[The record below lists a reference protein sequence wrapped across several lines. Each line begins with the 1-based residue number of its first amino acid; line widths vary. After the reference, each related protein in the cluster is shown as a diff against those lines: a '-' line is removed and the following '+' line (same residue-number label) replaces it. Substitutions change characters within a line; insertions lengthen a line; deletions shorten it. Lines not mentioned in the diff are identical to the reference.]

1 MEYRILLL
9 IVSILFTGTVMAES
23 TLNKDTISVRVYFRQ
38 GYSILESAYRNNG
51 TRLEMFAAQFRALQA
66 DRTIR
71 LRYIHIDVG
80 ASPEGSSSLNRR
92 LSDKRAIRIMDYL
105 RNHTSFPD
113 SLVKV
118 SSHGINWERLKK
130 LVAASDMPYKDEVL
144 DVLHTTP
151 EQVVWNNK
159 IEDERKLQLKALHN
173 GQPYRY
179 MYEHFFPELRSAGV
193 NIYCEFER
201 LPKLELPS
209 AGIKHPAPKAE
220 TLPLNLENT
229 SVTPESAPRKPFC
242 MVLKT
247 NMLYDAFLIPNL
259 GVEFHI
265 RRGWS
270 VGGNWMYA
278 WWKNDTRHNYWRVYG
293 GELDIRKYM
302 GHRATKNPLTGHH
315 LGIYSQI
322 LTYDF
327 ETGGRGYMAGTPG
340 GTLLDKANYTVGL
353 EYGYS
358 LPVNRKL
365 NIDFTLGAGYMTG
378 QYHEYLPL
386 DGCNVWQSTKQR
398 RWWGPTKAEIS
409 LVWFVGRNSY
419 NGKGGKQ

>member
-9 IVSILFTGTVMAES
+9 IVSMLLTGTVMAEGM
-23 TLNKDTISVRVYFRQ
+23 LNKDTISVRVYFRQ
-38 GYSILESAYRNNG
+38 GYSNLESAYRNNG
-51 TRLEMFAAQFRALQA
+51 TRLEMFAARLRALQA
-66 DRTIR
+66 DQAIR

-80 ASPEGSSSLNRR
+80 TSPEGSSSLNRR
-92 LSDKRAIRIMDYL
+92 LSDKRAIQIMDYL
-105 RNHTSFPD
+105 HNHTSLPD
-113 SLVKV
+113 SLMKFN
-118 SSHGINWERLKK
+118 SHGINWEGLKK
-130 LVAASDMPYKDEVL
+130 LVSASDMSYKDEVL
-144 DVLHTTP
+144 EILHTMP
-151 EQVVWNNK
+151 KQVLCNSG
-159 IEDERKLQLKALHN
+159 IEDECKQQLKTLHG

-179 MYEHFFPELRSAGV
+179 MYRHFFPELRSADV

-201 LPKLELPS
+201 LPKLELPI
-209 AGIKHPAPKAE
+209 AIANHPAPKVE
-220 TLPLNLENT
+220 TLPMNLEST
-229 SVTPESAPRKPFC
+229 HAAPVPAPRKPFC

-247 NMLYDAFLIPNL
+247 NMLYDALLIPNL
-259 GVEFHI
+259 GAELHI
-265 RRGWS
+265 GRGWS
-270 VGGNWMYA
+270 VGCNWMYS
-278 WWKNDTRHNYWRVYG
+278 WWKNDTHHNYWRIYG
-293 GELDIRKYM
+293 GELGIRKYI
-302 GHRATKNPLTGHH
+302 GRRATKNPLTGHH

-398 RWWGPTKAEIS
+398 RWFGPTKAEIS
-409 LVWFVGRNSY
+409 LVWFVGRNSC
-419 NGKGGKQ
+419 NGKGGKR

>member
-1 MEYRILLL
+1 M
-9 IVSILFTGTVMAES
+9 LFTGTVMAEG

-66 DRTIR
+66 DQTIR

-80 ASPEGSSSLNRR
+80 TSPEGSSSLNRR
-92 LSDKRAIRIMDYL
+92 LSDKRAIQIMDYL
-105 RNHTSFPD
+105 HNHTSLPD
-113 SLVKV
+113 SLMKF
-118 SSHGINWERLKK
+118 SSHGINWEGLKK
-130 LVAASDMPYKDEVL
+130 LVSASDMSYKDEVL
-144 DVLHTTP
+144 EILHTMP
-151 EQVVWNNK
+151 KQVLYNSG
-159 IEDERKLQLKALHN
+159 IEDECKQQLKTLHG

-179 MYEHFFPELRSAGV
+179 MYRHFFPELRSADV

-201 LPKLELPS
+201 LPKLELPIVNHS
-209 AGIKHPAPKAE
+209 APKVE
-220 TLPLNLENT
+220 TLPMSLEST
-229 SVTPESAPRKPFC
+229 CTTPVSAPRKPFC

-247 NMLYDAFLIPNL
+247 NMLYDALLIPNIGAEL
-259 GVEFHI
+259 HI
-265 RRGWS
+265 GRGWS
-270 VGGNWMYA
+270 VGCNWMYS
-278 WWKNDTRHNYWRVYG
+278 WWKNDTRHNYWRIYG
-293 GELDIRKYM
+293 GELGIRKYI

-398 RWWGPTKAEIS
+398 RWFGPTKAEIS
-409 LVWFVGRNSY
+409 LVWFVGHNSY
-419 NGKGGKQ
+419 NEKGGKR

>member
-9 IVSILFTGTVMAES
+9 IVSMLFTGTVMAEG

-66 DRTIR
+66 DQTIR

-80 ASPEGSSSLNRR
+80 TSPEGSSSLNRR
-92 LSDKRAIRIMDYL
+92 LSDKRAIQIMDYL
-105 RNHTSFPD
+105 HNHTSLPD
-113 SLVKV
+113 SLMKFN
-118 SSHGINWERLKK
+118 SHGINWEGLKK
-130 LVAASDMPYKDEVL
+130 LVSASDMSYKDEVL
-144 DVLHTTP
+144 EILHTMP
-151 EQVVWNNK
+151 KQVLCNSG
-159 IEDERKLQLKALHN
+159 IEDECKQQLKTQHG
-173 GQPYRY
+173 GQPYKY
-179 MYEHFFPELRSAGV
+179 MYRHFFPELRSANV

-201 LPKLELPS
+201 LPKLERPI
-209 AGIKHPAPKAE
+209 AIANHPAPKVE
-220 TLPLNLENT
+220 TLPMSLEST
-229 SVTPESAPRKPFC
+229 HTAPVSAPRKPFC

-247 NMLYDAFLIPNL
+247 NMLYDALLIPNIGTEL
-259 GVEFHI
+259 HI
-265 RRGWS
+265 GQGWS
-270 VGGNWMYA
+270 VGCNWMYS
-278 WWKNDTRHNYWRVYG
+278 WWKNDTRHNYWRIYG
-293 GELDIRKYM
+293 GELGIRKYI
-302 GHRATKNPLTGHH
+302 GRRATKNPLTGHH

-365 NIDFTLGAGYMTG
+365 SIDFTLGAGYMTG

-398 RWWGPTKAEIS
+398 RWFGPTKAEIS
-409 LVWFVGRNSY
+409 LVWFVGRNSC
-419 NGKGGKQ
+419 NEKGGKR

>member
-1 MEYRILLL
+1 
-9 IVSILFTGTVMAES
+9 
-23 TLNKDTISVRVYFRQ
+23 
-38 GYSILESAYRNNG
+38 
-51 TRLEMFAAQFRALQA
+51 
-66 DRTIR
+66 
-71 LRYIHIDVG
+71 
-80 ASPEGSSSLNRR
+80 
-92 LSDKRAIRIMDYL
+92 
-105 RNHTSFPD
+105 
-113 SLVKV
+113 
-118 SSHGINWERLKK
+118 
-130 LVAASDMPYKDEVL
+130 
-144 DVLHTTP
+144 
-151 EQVVWNNK
+151 
-159 IEDERKLQLKALHN
+159 
-173 GQPYRY
+173 

-315 LGIYSQI
+315 LGIYSK
-322 LTYDF
+322 Y
-327 ETGGRGYMAGTPG
+327 
-340 GTLLDKANYTVGL
+340 
-353 EYGYS
+353 
-358 LPVNRKL
+358 
-365 NIDFTLGAGYMTG
+365 
-378 QYHEYLPL
+378 
-386 DGCNVWQSTKQR
+386 
-398 RWWGPTKAEIS
+398 
-409 LVWFVGRNSY
+409 
-419 NGKGGKQ
+419 